1 MCPHHHEESQ
11 MPDPTARP
19 LPPPGGHYRHVVR
32 RGNLIFTAGQIGWDD
47 DRVLPDGIEA
57 QTRQA
62 LDNLSRALAAEGAT
76 LADLVSV
83 TVYLSDL
90 SNFGAYN
97 EAYKSVIPTDPP
109 ARASV
114 GAQLLGGCLVEIS
127 GIAVVE

>member
-1 MCPHHHEESQ
+1 
-11 MPDPTARP
+11 
-19 LPPPGGHYRHVVR
+19 VVR

>member
-1 MCPHHHEESQ
+1 

-32 RGNLIFTAGQIGWDD
+32 RGNLVFTAGQLGWDD
-47 DRVLPDGIEA
+47 DQVLADGIEA
-57 QTRQA
+57 QTRLA
-62 LDNLSRALAAEGAT
+62 LDNLARALASEGAT

-83 TVYLSDL
+83 TAYLSDL
-90 SNFGAYN
+90 ADFAAYN
-97 EAYKSVIPTDPP
+97 EVYKAAIPTDPP

-114 GAQLLGGCLVEIS
+114 GVQLSQGCLVEIS